1 MTIRTRSRRP
11 ARSGARAGFS
21 LVETLVG
28 LTMLSIALVSV
39 ARLDYNV
46 MRRTMEVS
54 RFSYGNA
61 SLLRQVNRFLAINY
75 DSLDA
80 HQGCVTINSGH
91 VPNSACATVSTVNS
105 TVKQVT
111 IVLRITGSTAKPDT
125 VIIQRSSATAGNPF
139 NTP

>member
-1 MTIRTRSRRP
+1 MIMRTRSRGP

-39 ARLDYNV
+39 AKLDYNV
-46 MRRTMEVS
+46 MRRTNEVS

-61 SLLRQVNRFLAINY
+61 SLLRQVNRFVAINY

-80 HQGCVTINSGH
+80 HAGCVTVNTGH
-91 VPNSACATVSTVNS
+91 VPNSACATITTVNS

>member
-1 MTIRTRSRRP
+1 
-11 ARSGARAGFS
+11 
-21 LVETLVG
+21 
-28 LTMLSIALVSV
+28 
-39 ARLDYNV
+39 
-46 MRRTMEVS
+46 
-54 RFSYGNA
+54 
-61 SLLRQVNRFLAINY
+61 VNRFVAINY

-80 HQGCVTINSGH
+80 HAGCVTVNTGH
-91 VPNSACATVSTVNS
+91 VPNSACATITTVNS